1 MNNNKLETITNLF
14 EGAQIRSVWDNNK
27 EDYYFSVVDVISALT
42 GSSNPRDYWF
52 KLKIRMTEEEKSEL
66 STKCR
71 RLKMKAQD
79 GKFRETD
86 TLDTKGIL
94 RLIESVPSPKAEPF
108 KLWLAS
114 LGSERIDEVF
124 DPERAIARGID
135 YYRKKGYDD
144 AWIEAR
150 IKGMINRK
158 KLTDAWKDAGVTE
171 GYEYAQLTNE
181 IYKEWSGMTAKE
193 YKNFKGLRKESLR
206 DNMSDLEVALT
217 DLGEI
222 ATRELVK
229 THKPH
234 GLKENKEMAKR
245 GGKIAKNTRDN
256 LEQELGKTVITN
268 ENHLGY
274 QYIDEK
280 QIEHKEKIG

>member
-42 GSSNPRDYWF
+42 GSDRPRKYWNDL
-52 KLKIRMTEEEKSEL
+52 KLKLKDEGSQLSEKIGQ
-66 STKCR
+66 
-71 RLKMKAQD
+71 LKMESSD
-79 GKFRETD
+79 GKKYLTD
-86 TLDTKGIL
+86 VLDTKGIL

-124 DPERAIARGID
+124 DPEIAIARGID

-150 IKGMINRK
+150 IKGIFNRK
-158 KLTDAWKDAGVTE
+158 KLTDAWKNAGVTE

-193 YKNFKGLRKESLR
+193 YKNFKDLRKESLR

-234 GLKENKEMAKR
+234 GLKENKEIAKR

-256 LEQELGKTVITN
+256 LEQELGKPVITN

-280 QIEHKEKIG
+280 QIEYKEKIG

>member
-42 GSSNPRDYWF
+42 GSDRPRKYWNDL
-52 KLKIRMTEEEKSEL
+52 KLKLKDEGSQLSEKIGQ
-66 STKCR
+66 
-71 RLKMKAQD
+71 LKMTSSD
-79 GKFRETD
+79 GKKYLTD
-86 TLDTKGIL
+86 VLDTKGIL

-124 DPERAIARGID
+124 DPEIAIARGIE

-158 KLTDAWKDAGVTE
+158 KLTDAWKDAGITE
-171 GYEYAQLTNE
+171 GYEFGVLTNE

-229 THKPH
+229 KHKPH

-256 LEQELGKTVITN
+256 LEQELGASVITN

-280 QIEHKEKIG
+280 QIESK

>member
-42 GSSNPRDYWF
+42 GSDRPRKYWNDL
-52 KLKIRMTEEEKSEL
+52 KLKLKDEGSQLSEKIGQ
-66 STKCR
+66 
-71 RLKMKAQD
+71 LKMKAQD

-86 TLDTKGIL
+86 VLDTKGIL

-124 DPERAIARGID
+124 DPEIAIARGID

-150 IKGMINRK
+150 IKGIFNRK
-158 KLTDAWKDAGVTE
+158 KLTDAWKNAGVTE

-193 YKNFKGLRKESLR
+193 YKNFKDLRKESLR

-234 GLKENKEMAKR
+234 GLKENKEMAKA
-245 GGKIAKNTRDN
+245 GGNVAKVAKDN
-256 LEQELGKTVITN
+256 LEEKLGKPVITKQNNLTYKYVDN
-268 ENHLGY
+268 EKL
-274 QYIDEK
+274 IEDEK
-280 QIEHKEKIG
+280 

>member
-42 GSSNPRDYWF
+42 GSDRPRKYWNDL
-52 KLKIRMTEEEKSEL
+52 KLKLKDEGSQLSEKIGQ
-66 STKCR
+66 
-71 RLKMKAQD
+71 LKMESSD
-79 GKFRETD
+79 GKKYLTD
-86 TLDTKGIL
+86 VLDTKGIL

-124 DPERAIARGID
+124 DPEIAIARGIE

-150 IKGMINRK
+150 IKGIFNRK
-158 KLTDAWKDAGVTE
+158 KLTDAWKNAGVTE

-193 YKNFKGLRKESLR
+193 YKGFKGLRKESLR

-234 GLKENKEMAKR
+234 GLKENKEIAKR

-256 LEQELGKTVITN
+256 LEQELGKPVITN

-280 QIEHKEKIG
+280 QIEYKEKIG

>member
-42 GSSNPRDYWF
+42 GSDRPRKYWNDL
-52 KLKIRMTEEEKSEL
+52 KLKLKDEGSQLSEKIGQ
-66 STKCR
+66 
-71 RLKMKAQD
+71 LKMESSD
-79 GKFRETD
+79 GKKYLTD
-86 TLDTKGIL
+86 VLDTKGIL

-124 DPERAIARGID
+124 DPEIAIARGIE
-135 YYRKKGYDD
+135 YYRKKGYSDE
-144 AWIEAR
+144 WIEAR

-158 KLTDAWKDAGVTE
+158 KLTDAWKAAGITE
-171 GYEYAQLTNE
+171 GYEFGVLTNE

-234 GLKENKEMAKR
+234 GLKENKEMAKA
-245 GGKIAKNTRDN
+245 GGNVAKVAKDN
-256 LEQELGKTVITN
+256 LEEKLGKPVITKQNNLAYKYVDN
-268 ENHLGY
+268 EKL
-274 QYIDEK
+274 IEDEK
-280 QIEHKEKIG
+280 

>member
-42 GSSNPRDYWF
+42 GSDRPRKYWNDL
-52 KLKIRMTEEEKSEL
+52 KLKLKDEGSQLSEKIGQ
-66 STKCR
+66 
-71 RLKMKAQD
+71 LKMESSD
-79 GKFRETD
+79 GKKYLTD
-86 TLDTKGIL
+86 VLDTKGIL

-124 DPERAIARGID
+124 DPEIAIARGID

-150 IKGMINRK
+150 IKGIFNRK
-158 KLTDAWKDAGVTE
+158 KLTDAWKNAGVTE

-181 IYKEWSGMTAKE
+181 IYKDWSGMTAKE
-193 YKNFKGLRKESLR
+193 YKGFKGLRKESLR

-234 GLKENKEMAKR
+234 GLKENKEIAKR

-256 LEQELGKTVITN
+256 LEQELGKPVITN

-280 QIEHKEKIG
+280 QIEYKEKIG